1 MRVYLTFL
9 FSSFLAPIGKNWKT
23 SSSSSLFLLRIT
35 TQHTKMKKN
44 PYSISHV
51 HMINLSVFWNF
62 LLCFCI
68 SLFFVFFFWWVG
80 LVKILWYIWS
90 CKSNKINKRR
100 KKNELE
106 ESIEVCTGCSC
117 SHPSPLLHA
126 FAGSQA
132 RPCRLLLLVVSFP
145 FFFYFFFFFFQFCCC
160 FLWVFDFCWVGLV
173 FWDFDCFHN
182 VCGVEKC
189 KKNYGFCFNL
199 CFGVLNRWKNSWG
212 FFVFFVFVF
221 CFCFFSLNGNLPCK
235 KWFFG
240 VS

>member
-1 MRVYLTFL
+1 MSWRRVLK
-9 FSSFLAPIGKNWKT
+9 SVQGVAA
-23 SSSSSLFLLRIT
+23 
-35 TQHTKMKKN
+35 HT
-44 PYSISHV
+44 
-51 HMINLSVFWNF
+51 L
-62 LLCFCI
+62 LLCF
-68 SLFFVFFFWWVG
+68 
-80 LVKILWYIWS
+80 
-90 CKSNKINKRR
+90 
-100 KKNELE
+100 
-106 ESIEVCTGCSC
+106 T
-117 SHPSPLLHA
+117 
-126 FAGSQA
+126 
-132 RPCRLLLLVVSFP
+132 LLLVLKLDHVVSYSWWSVFL
-145 FFFYFFFFFFQFCCC
+145 FLFLFFFQFLILLLLL
-160 FLWVFDFCWVGLV
+160 FLWVFDFCWVGFV

>member
-145 FFFYFFFFFFQFCCC
+145 FFIYVFFFFFSILLLFFVGVW
-160 FLWVFDFCWVGLV
+160 FLLGWIGFLG
-173 FWDFDCFHN
+173 FWLFSPC
-182 VCGVEKC
+182 
-189 KKNYGFCFNL
+189 L
-199 CFGVLNRWKNSWG
+199 WRWK
-212 FFVFFVFVF
+212 V
-221 CFCFFSLNGNLPCK
+221 
-235 KWFFG
+235 
-240 VS
+240 